1 MYRLLLV
8 TDKSDIQKLYSTY
21 AGWTQQGFEK
31 PRIAAS
37 AEEGISAF
45 AGLRYDVVSCLLP
58 VEEGKTFYSYIRD
71 YSDTLGMETVRDAA
85 RLQRELAGIRRELI
99 ARDAGAKEAES
110 LDMLRA
116 RQEEFFCGFLRGES
130 YEEAELVRK
139 IAGLQLEDRV
149 DPSQPAVSVS
159 FRVPEGERFLED
171 VWKYGRDRL
180 EYALKNV
187 FEAEDG
193 KMVYTLLTLN
203 PHHMRLLGLP
213 GGPCSETEAYEMMIC
228 HLSEARK
235 TLAQCFD
242 MTMMLRRVNSYRSLF
257 ACSRENASRIAH

>member
-149 DPSQPAVSVS
+149 DPSRPAVSVS

-213 GGPCSETEAYEMMIC
+213 GGPCSETEAYEMMIR

-257 ACSRENASRIAH
+257 ACSRENASRVAH